1 MKKIFTCII
10 CPNGCEIEV
19 ELDKDKI
26 VNIEGATCKKGKEYV
41 NQELTNPKRNISSS
55 VKVINGD
62 LDIVSVRLNGSIPK
76 DKIFEV
82 MDEIKNITVDA
93 PVKIGDI
100 ITISP
105 DDFEKPK
112 YPEVAKVKDDAI
124 IVEPYLTNKYI
135 Y

>member
-26 VNIEGATCKKGKEYV
+26 INIEGATCKKGKEYV
-41 NQELTNPKRNISSS
+41 NQELTNPQRNISSS
-55 VKVINGD
+55 VKVVNGD
-62 LDIVSVRLNGSIPK
+62 LDIVSVRLNNSIPK

-82 MDEIKNITVDA
+82 MDEIKNITVNA

-100 ITISP
+100 I
-105 DDFEKPK
+105 KPNILNLN
-112 YPEVAKVKDDAI
+112 VDLIAI
-124 IVEPYLTNKYI
+124 KNIDILS
-135 Y
+135 

>member
-1 MKKIFTCII
+1 MGAVEVSNKIELICIG
-10 CPNGCEIEV
+10 CPLGCNLTVDMDGSEV
-19 ELDKDKI
+19 VEVKG
-26 VNIEGATCKKGKEYV
+26 NTCKKGKEYV

-100 ITISP
+100 IKHNILNLNVDLIATKNI
-105 DDFEKPK
+105 D
-112 YPEVAKVKDDAI
+112 VLI
-124 IVEPYLTNKYI
+124 
-135 Y
+135 

>member
-1 MKKIFTCII
+1 MGAVEVSNKIELICIG
-10 CPNGCEIEV
+10 CPLGCNLTVDMDGSEV
-19 ELDKDKI
+19 VEVKG
-26 VNIEGATCKKGKEYV
+26 NTCKKGKEYI

-100 ITISP
+100 IKNNILNLNVDLIATKNIDVLS
-105 DDFEKPK
+105 
-112 YPEVAKVKDDAI
+112 
-124 IVEPYLTNKYI
+124 
-135 Y
+135 